1 MFHTHN
7 LPSNGVSARNL
18 DRAYRIGQE
27 RDVKVFRLVSR
38 GTIEE
43 LKYLRCVYKTQ
54 LQSETIV
61 DVHDSDRPKAS
72 RTFRGVEGDVSRKG
86 ELFGGENLLKFK
98 DGTFMNYASRMS
110 ESRQYGVGVHDTN
123 NLLETVKDLTEE
135 ELEDIG
141 EAGNVF
147 EDLAT
152 RKDQCKLWRLYSW
165 YQRNCSHV

>member
-1 MFHTHN
+1 
-7 LPSNGVSARNL
+7 
-18 DRAYRIGQE
+18 
-27 RDVKVFRLVSR
+27 
-38 GTIEE
+38 
-43 LKYLRCVYKTQ
+43 
-54 LQSETIV
+54 
-61 DVHDSDRPKAS
+61 
-72 RTFRGVEGDVSRKG
+72 
-86 ELFGGENLLKFK
+86 
-98 DGTFMNYASRMS
+98 MNYASRMS